1 MRPPR
6 FGFDSVGAAIS
17 RPRAHDMRPYISA
30 PARSTP
36 CACPVWVCFV
46 GAAISRPRTYG
57 MRPYA
62 SFHCKGIYQ
71 LAAIVSTRTYPPI
84 ICWAGWTSPA
94 PLNDEKKEG
103 TL

>member
-1 MRPPR
+1 MRPAP
-6 FGFDSVGAAIS
+6 FGLDSAGAAIS
-17 RPRAHDMRPYISA
+17 CPRAHGMRPYTCA
-30 PARSTP
+30 PARSTLY
-36 CACPVWVCFV
+36 ARPVWVCFV

-84 ICWAGWTSPA
+84 ICWAGWTGPA